1 MDVWTLGEK
10 LKQSKVEID
19 ELKSRIDHI
28 EIYLNQ
34 LTEVKKDEAV
44 PVKKTNKSGV
54 RARRRT
60 AKKS

>member
-10 LKQSKVEID
+10 WKKAKVEID
-19 ELKSRIDHI
+19 ELWSRIDHM
-28 EIYLNQ
+28 EIYLSQ
-34 LTEVKKDEAV
+34 LTEVKDEAV

>member
-10 LKQSKVEID
+10 YKKAKAEID
-19 ELKSRIDHI
+19 ELKSRMDHI
-28 EIYLNQ
+28 ESYLSE

-54 RARRRT
+54 RARRQT

>member
-19 ELKSRIDHI
+19 ELKSRMDHM
-28 EIYLNQ
+28 ERYLSQ

>member
-19 ELKSRIDHI
+19 ELKSRMDHM
-28 EIYLNQ
+28 ERYLSQ

-44 PVKKTNKSGV
+44 PVKKKKSPGV
-54 RARRRT
+54 RA
-60 AKKS
+60 

>member
-10 LKQSKVEID
+10 WKKAKVEIE
-19 ELKSRIDHI
+19 ELKSRIDHM
-28 EIYLNQ
+28 EIYLSQ

-44 PVKKTNKSGV
+44 PVKKNNKSGV
-54 RARRRT
+54 RARRQT

>member
-1 MDVWTLGEK
+1 MDVWKLTEK
-10 LKQSKVEID
+10 LKKVDTNIED
-19 ELKSRIDHI
+19 LLSRMIHI
-28 EIYLNQ
+28 ETYLAK
-34 LTEVKKDEAV
+34 LTEVKDEAV

>member
-10 LKQSKVEID
+10 YKKAQAEID
-19 ELKSRIDHI
+19 ELKSRIDHM
-28 EIYLNQ
+28 EEYLVN

-44 PVKKTNKSGV
+44 PVKKKKSPGV
-54 RARRRT
+54 RARGRT

>member
-10 LKQSKVEID
+10 YKKAQAEIN
-19 ELKSRIDHI
+19 ELKSRMEHI
-28 EIYLNQ
+28 ESYLSQ

-44 PVKKTNKSGV
+44 PVKKKKSPGV
-54 RARRRT
+54 RAGRRT

>member
-10 LKQSKVEID
+10 WKKAQAEID
-19 ELKSRIDHI
+19 ELKSRIGYM
-28 EIYLNQ
+28 EEYLVN

-44 PVKKTNKSGV
+44 PSKKKKSPGV
-54 RARRRT
+54 RTRGRA